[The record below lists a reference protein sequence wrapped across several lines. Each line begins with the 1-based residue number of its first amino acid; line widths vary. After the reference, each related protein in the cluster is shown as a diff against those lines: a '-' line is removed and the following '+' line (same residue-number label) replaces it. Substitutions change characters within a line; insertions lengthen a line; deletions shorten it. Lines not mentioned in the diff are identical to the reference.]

1 MKNSKKM
8 FLRLEASLAFFVVLL
23 ALIMIQEQRGKVR
36 HKISVIL
43 QDSDAMQ
50 WSSFRYGLKMAAK
63 DQDVELVIASIGK
76 MQTVE
81 EEINAMEEEISR
93 GADAVIVQPVPGID
107 SEGMIKSAGGGIPIM
122 LVGHI
127 ASKGRESSKLPVT
140 EPDHYAMGKALAEEM
155 LVDYNGKIEGKTVG
169 IVSTY
174 ANSQAVLE
182 RKQGMEKVLKESDA
196 RIRWSVSVQD
206 GESEENDL
214 DQQPKVDLVL
224 ALDDTALTVAG
235 EYVAENNFH
244 GALVYGIAHST
255 EAMYYLDTGMVECL
269 VVPDEFKEG
278 YQALTEVSECL
289 THFYRKMKDQTLS
302 YSVIRREE
310 LFSKENQEI
319 LFTMSQ

>member
-23 ALIMIQEQRGKVR
+23 ALIMVQEQRGKVR

-63 DQDVELVIASIGK
+63 DQEVELVIASTGK

-81 EEINAMEEEISR
+81 EEINAIEEEISR
-93 GADAVIVQPVPGID
+93 GADAVMVQPIPGKD
-107 SEGMIKSAGGGIPIM
+107 SEAKIKSVGGRTPIM
-122 LVGHI
+122 LIGQI
-127 ASKGRESSKLPVT
+127 ASKSRESSKLPVT
-140 EPDHYAMGKALAEEM
+140 EPDHYAMGKTLAEEM
-155 LVDYNGKIEGKTVG
+155 LADYNGKIEGKTIG
-169 IVSTY
+169 MVSSY
-174 ANSQAVLE
+174 ADSQAILE
-182 RKQGMEKVLKESDA
+182 RRQGVEEVLKETDA
-196 RIRWSVSVQD
+196 RILWSVAVQD
-206 GESEENDL
+206 GETEEHNL

-224 ALDDTALTVAG
+224 ALDNSALTVAG
-235 EYVAENNFH
+235 ECVSGNNFH

-269 VVPDEFKEG
+269 VVPDKFKEG

-289 THFYRKMKDQTLS
+289 THFYRNMKDHTLS
-302 YSVIRREE
+302 YSVIRRDE